1 MCTPVYV
8 KMDSP
13 DPLLLSE
20 GMCRQLGIVT
30 YNPKVEMK
38 GERGQ
43 TTGEKGASHQS
54 KVPLVR
60 VHLVQSV
67 RLRPLQSALVAVEL
81 ESSQHLKGPLLLEPT
96 HRFEDESGELQFSN
110 ALVQPTDSRAKV
122 LISNPTGITQ
132 KLKEGTWVGRASE
145 AEMISCT
152 PYIHITNLL

>member
-1 MCTPVYV
+1 MFDGKTMCTPVYV

-60 VHLVQSV
+60 VCLVQSV
-67 RLRPLQSALVAVEL
+67 RLGPLQSTLVAVEL

-96 HRFEDESGELQFSN
+96 HHFEDESGELQFGNS
-110 ALVQPTDSRAKV
+110 LVQPTDPEPKYLSAIQLGLRR
-122 LISNPTGITQ
+122 S
-132 KLKEGTWVGRASE
+132 
-145 AEMISCT
+145 
-152 PYIHITNLL
+152 